1 MLFGDADCRS
11 CILVV
16 LVTATAVATT
26 ALVETLKTQHVV
38 NDGVQNAPHVWN
50 TQLRIDTRLVSE
62 LAATKNTL
70 LWEMGWENRYRAYTS
85 QQQLVCHW
93 NVTHYCVTPLKYNDY
108 TYLGFGKKKKK
119 KNHLQGAWSN
129 VSLDTAH
136 LQEQVTITSQAHLQ
150 ATPASEVLTKM
161 EDSFQKLNPL
171 SVIKGFRG
179 GSLWGTRALMP
190 FGFHSS

>member
-119 KNHLQGAWSN
+119 SPPR
-129 VSLDTAH
+129 SL
-136 LQEQVTITSQAHLQ
+136 EQCVTRHRPSPGTGYYYQSSPPSGH
-150 ATPASEVLTKM
+150 P
-161 EDSFQKLNPL
+161 
-171 SVIKGFRG
+171 
-179 GSLWGTRALMP
+179 SLRN
-190 FGFHSS
+190 SD